1 MTSSSATRTTSS
13 SRTLRGVA
21 MPRRKDPVQ
30 LHPSYVRALRA
41 RVEAGP
47 GVLAVA
53 KAAGISRITV
63 WRVLAADEA
72 TSDTKQGATLD
83 AIEKVRSALAELE
96 PHLPEV
102 PPPVIAVQGPEHHAW
117 ARLGERLIAA
127 DRDAVA
133 RALAEPDAVERAVLG
148 RTLKRTTRRGR

>member
-1 MTSSSATRTTSS
+1 M
-13 SRTLRGVA
+13 
-21 MPRRKDPVQ
+21 
-30 LHPSYVRALRA
+30 
-41 RVEAGP
+41 EAGP

>member
-1 MTSSSATRTTSS
+1 MTATIRTTK
-13 SRTLRGVA
+13 SRTLRRVA

-30 LHPSYVRALRA
+30 LHPAYVRALRA
-41 RVEAGP
+41 RVEHGP

-72 TSDTKQGATLD
+72 TDDSKQGATLD
-83 AIEKVRSALAELE
+83 AIEKVRAALAELE

-102 PPPVIAVQGPEHHAW
+102 PPPVMAVHGPEHHAW